1 MLTYSPEVKTALAA
15 NRPVVALETTL
26 IVHGLTAPDNL
37 RVAGEI
43 EDAIRAEGAVPAT
56 IGLMNGEPVIGL
68 SRAQLEEM
76 CATTNVP
83 KLSVRDVPI
92 AMALKSHGAT
102 TVASTMLLAARA
114 GIRVFATGG
123 LGGVHREASTSFDE
137 SADLVTLSREPV
149 AVVCAGCKSILDIGA
164 TLERL
169 ETLNVP
175 VVGYRTRKFPG
186 FYLNDSGF
194 PLDWQVDTPEQIAA
208 AMRHHWDLHDTRG
221 GLVVANPLP
230 VDQQLDP
237 TLHDSVLNAGLA
249 EAAKRGLRG
258 KPVSPFLLG
267 HFHAATHGE
276 SLRVNV
282 ALVLNNARL
291 AAHIARAWAGEDEER
306 GW

>member
-1 MLTYSPEVKTALAA
+1 MLTYSPEVRAALAA
-15 NRPVVALETTL
+15 NRPIVALETTL

-56 IGLMNGEPVIGL
+56 IGLMAGVPTVGL
-68 SRAQLEEM
+68 TRDQLAEM
-76 CATTNVP
+76 CATPNVP

-137 SADLVTLSREPV
+137 SADLVTLGREPV

-175 VVGYRTRKFPG
+175 VLGYRTRKFPG

-194 PLDWQVDTPEQIAA
+194 PLDWQVDTPDQIADT
-208 AMRHHWDLHDTRG
+208 MRHHWALHDTRG
-221 GLVVANPLP
+221 GLVIANPLP
-230 VDQQLDP
+230 VEQQLDP
-237 TLHDSVLNAGLA
+237 ALHDRVLADGLA
-249 EAAKRGLRG
+249 QATAQGLRG

-276 SLRVNV
+276 SLKVNI

-291 AAHIARAWAGEDEER
+291 AARIARAWSEKAVER
-306 GW
+306 RA

>member
-1 MLTYSPEVKTALAA
+1 MLTYSPEVKAALEA
-15 NRPVVALETTL
+15 NQPVVALETTL

-43 EDAIRAEGAVPAT
+43 EDSIRAEGAVPAT
-56 IGLMNGEPVIGL
+56 IGLMNGTPVIGL

-76 CATTNVP
+76 CATKDVP

-175 VVGYRTRKFPG
+175 VLGYRTRKFPG

-208 AMRHHWDLHDTRG
+208 AMRHHWVLHDTRG

-237 TLHDSVLNAGLA
+237 ALHDSVLNAGLA

-291 AAHIARAWAGEDEER
+291 AARIARAWSGEDEGR
-306 GW
+306 GA

>member
-1 MLTYSPEVKTALAA
+1 MLTYSPEVKAALEA
-15 NRPVVALETTL
+15 NQPVVALETTL

-56 IGLMNGEPVIGL
+56 IGLMNGTPVIGL

-76 CATTNVP
+76 CATKDVP

-175 VVGYRTRKFPG
+175 V
-186 FYLNDSGF
+186 
-194 PLDWQVDTPEQIAA
+194 
-208 AMRHHWDLHDTRG
+208 
-221 GLVVANPLP
+221 
-230 VDQQLDP
+230 
-237 TLHDSVLNAGLA
+237 
-249 EAAKRGLRG
+249 
-258 KPVSPFLLG
+258 LG
-267 HFHAATHGE
+267 
-276 SLRVNV
+276 
-282 ALVLNNARL
+282 
-291 AAHIARAWAGEDEER
+291 
-306 GW
+306 

>member
-1 MLTYSPEVKTALAA
+1 MLTYSPEVKAALDAHQ
-15 NRPVVALETTL
+15 PVVALETTL

-37 RVAGEI
+37 RVASEI
-43 EDAIRAEGAVPAT
+43 EDVIRAEGAVPAT
-56 IGLMNGEPVIGL
+56 IGLVAGVPTIGL
-68 SRAQLEEM
+68 TAEQLGAL
-76 CATTNVP
+76 CASPNVP

-92 AMALKSHGAT
+92 AMALNSHGAT

-123 LGGVHREASTSFDE
+123 LGGVHREASTTFDE
-137 SADLVTLSREPV
+137 SADLMTLGREPV

-175 VVGYRTRKFPG
+175 VLGYRTRRFPG

-208 AMRHHWDLHDTRG
+208 TMRHHWALHDTRG
-221 GLVVANPLP
+221 GLVIANPLP
-230 VDQQLDP
+230 VEQQLDP
-237 TLHDSVLNAGLA
+237 ALHDRVLAEGLA
-249 EAAKRGLRG
+249 EATRRGLRG

-276 SLRVNV
+276 SLRVNI

-291 AAHIARAWAGEDEER
+291 AARVAKAYL
-306 GW
+306 

>member
-1 MLTYSPEVKTALAA
+1 MLTYSPEVKAALDAHQ
-15 NRPVVALETTL
+15 PVVALETTL

-37 RVAGEI
+37 RVASEI
-43 EDAIRAEGAVPAT
+43 EDVIRAEGAVPAT
-56 IGLMNGEPVIGL
+56 IGLVAGVPTIGL
-68 SRAQLEEM
+68 TAEQLGAL
-76 CATTNVP
+76 CATPNVP

-92 AMALKSHGAT
+92 AMALKSPGAT

-123 LGGVHREASTSFDE
+123 LGGVHREASTTFDE
-137 SADLVTLSREPV
+137 SADLVTLGREPV

-175 VVGYRTRKFPG
+175 VLGYRTRRFPG

-194 PLDWQVDTPEQIAA
+194 GLDWQVDTPEQIADV
-208 AMRHHWDLHDTRG
+208 MRHHWALHDTRG
-221 GLVVANPLP
+221 GLVIANPLP
-230 VDQQLDP
+230 VEQQLDP
-237 TLHDSVLNAGLA
+237 ALHDRVLAEGLA
-249 EAAKRGLRG
+249 EATRRGLRG

-276 SLRVNV
+276 SLRVNI

-291 AAHIARAWAGEDEER
+291 AARVAKAYL
-306 GW
+306 

>member
-1 MLTYSPEVKTALAA
+1 MLTYSPEVKAALEA
-15 NRPVVALETTL
+15 NQPVVALETTL

-56 IGLMNGEPVIGL
+56 IGLMNGTPVIGL

-76 CATTNVP
+76 CATKDVP

-175 VVGYRTRKFPG
+175 VLGYRTRKFPG

-208 AMRHHWDLHDTRG
+208 AMRHHWALHDTRG

-230 VDQQLDP
+230 IDQQLDP
-237 TLHDSVLNAGLA
+237 ALHDSVLNAGLA

-291 AAHIARAWAGEDEER
+291 AARIARAWSGEDEGR
-306 GW
+306 RA

>member
-1 MLTYSPEVKTALAA
+1 MLTYSPEVKAALEA

-26 IVHGLTAPDNL
+26 IVRGLTAPDNL
-37 RVAGEI
+37 RVASEI
-43 EDAIRAEGAVPAT
+43 EDLIRAEGAVPAT
-56 IGLMNGEPVIGL
+56 IGLVAGVPTIGL
-68 SRAQLEEM
+68 TAEQLGAL
-76 CATTNVP
+76 CATPNVP

-123 LGGVHREASTSFDE
+123 LGGVHREASTTFDE
-137 SADLVTLSREPV
+137 SADLVTLGREPV

-175 VVGYRTRKFPG
+175 VLGYRTRRFPG

-208 AMRHHWDLHDTRG
+208 AMRHHWALHDTRG
-221 GLVVANPLP
+221 GLVIANPLP
-230 VDQQLDP
+230 VEQQLDP
-237 TLHDSVLNAGLA
+237 ALHDRVLAEGLA
-249 EAAKRGLRG
+249 EATRRGLRG

-276 SLRVNV
+276 SLRVNI

-291 AAHIARAWAGEDEER
+291 AARVAKAYW
-306 GW
+306 